1 MEDDRG
7 SRVRDGGGDGVAVA
21 QIEREIEIA
30 AVGRMSADDRFEAA
44 SSQLAG
50 KITAHEPVA
59 AGHERAHARA

>member
-1 MEDDRG
+1 
-7 SRVRDGGGDGVAVA
+7 
-21 QIEREIEIA
+21 
-30 AVGRMSADDRFEAA
+30 MSADDRFEAA